1 MKAWL
6 LYDDRRQNKA
16 YRKEKRYQSD
26 LAELVGVSTQAISK
40 WETNVGMPDISQI
53 VPLSRALG
61 TSTDELLGNQNK
73 RREYEKQWL
82 EALR

>member
-1 MKAWL
+1 MTIG
-6 LYDDRRQNKA
+6 DRIRA
-16 YRKEKRYQSD
+16 YRKEKAFTQSD

-53 VPLSRALG
+53 VSLSRALG
-61 TSTDELLGNQNK
+61 TSTDELLCNQNK